1 MDKATAISAA
11 VLLISPAGVLALV
24 NFTKKLGLTGSW
36 ALLLAPVLGIALN
49 VTAFYSGIAYVGAPL
64 FAVVAIGAIAGL
76 TASGLWD
83 VSSQTTKV
91 HVHNYYQDD
100 GLARSLQKV
109 AEATK
114 AAGGAVRSASTTA
127 SKTVKPKNPAED

>member
-24 NFTKKLGLTGSW
+24 NFAKKLGLTGSW

-83 VSSQTTKV
+83 VSSQTTTI
-91 HVHNYYQDD
+91 HVHNYSSD
-100 GLARSLQKV
+100 GLTRSLQKV
-109 AEATK
+109 PESTR
-114 AAGGAVRSASTTA
+114 AAGATVRSASTTA
-127 SKTVKPKNPAED
+127 SKAIKSKKPAED

>member
-24 NFTKKLGLTGSW
+24 NFAKKLGLTVSW

-49 VTAFYSGIAYVGAPL
+49 VTAFYSGIAYLGAPL

-83 VSSQTTKV
+83 VSSSVASTV
-91 HVHNYYQDD
+91 NVHNNYSAPHQT
-100 GLARSLQKV
+100 LASLSTAV
-109 AEATK
+109 APKAKPKKPAATK
-114 AAGGAVRSASTTA
+114 AS
-127 SKTVKPKNPAED
+127 PKK